1 MFNSLEIT
9 THCLLLFI
17 TEPNMSLAK
26 YSKPLSLLAKIAL
39 MLAAFWFVLHGVD
52 KAELEEML
60 RLQNRSA
67 FMEASAFFFM
77 QMIFGAVRWR
87 VVMIALAGV
96 GVRIMS
102 CLSALKIFYIS
113 VFFNC
118 CLPGTV
124 GGDVI
129 RVWLIKSEHVSLPL
143 AISSVVI
150 DRMIALLALGVMG
163 GLTLPFLAG
172 YIDVS
177 LWVLMPVFLLL
188 AVFGFWV
195 LFNIDKLVLLF
206 PALKK
211 LHWLEHLLQSIR
223 MITRR
228 PKTALCSLFYAII
241 AHASWC
247 FAAYVLA
254 ESLGNPITLLETIT
268 LIPWVLLISIIP
280 LSIGGWGLREA
291 AMIFFLGLAGVPQVA
306 ALTLSVQLGLLSII
320 LSLPAGVLWLVNRRQ
335 ITK

>member
-1 MFNSLEIT
+1 MVISFLKIQ
-9 THCLLLFI
+9 I
-17 TEPNMSLAK
+17 IKYMSLAK

-39 MLAAFWFVLHGVD
+39 MLAAFWFVLRGVD
-52 KAELEEML
+52 KQELEGML

-67 FMEASAFFFM
+67 FIEASIFFFA
-77 QMIFGAVRWR
+77 QMIFGSIRWR
-87 VVMIALAGV
+87 VVMVALAGTGTKV
-96 GVRIMS
+96 MS
-102 CLSALKIFYIS
+102 YLSALKIFYIS

-129 RVWLIKSEHVSLPL
+129 RVWMIKSEHVPLPL

-163 GLTLPFLAG
+163 GLTIPFLAG
-172 YIDVS
+172 YMNIS
-177 LWVLMPVFLLL
+177 GWVLMPLFLLL
-188 AVFGFWV
+188 AALGFWI
-195 LFNIDKLVLLF
+195 LFNLDSLVLRISL
-206 PALKK
+206 LKS

-223 MITRR
+223 MIIRR

-247 FAAYVLA
+247 ISAYILA
-254 ESLGNPITLLETIT
+254 DSLGSPISLLQTMT

-291 AMIFFLGLAGVPQVA
+291 AMIFFLGLIGVPQVV
-306 ALTLSVQLGLLSII
+306 ALTLSVQMGLLSII
-320 LSLPAGVLWLVNRRQ
+320 LSLPAGVLWLVNRRMV
-335 ITK
+335 KN